1 MKNPNHKSSFKKIQK
16 WKKIE
21 ILLDPNSKPQ
31 KFFKKKSRNGETNKC
46 WVNWIHWILFY
57 FKYLGF
63 ENCIFNKLE
72 LLNAS
77 KPIDFFI
84 CIFFNVCNII
94 NKISFQCSA
103 KNESV
108 VMITVAKYLNN
119 FVIDLNLLRNLR
131 TDFSIFSGFCLTVTN
146 ISTKN
151 EVGLNLSRKCACSIH
166 SRAFFKLF
174 NL

>member
-1 MKNPNHKSSFKKIQK
+1 MIIFLPDFL
-16 WKKIE
+16 E
-21 ILLDPNSKPQ
+21 YP
-31 KFFKKKSRNGETNKC
+31 EY
-46 WVNWIHWILFY
+46 FY